1 MKQQSKHTGATR
13 RASHARSEQS
23 KTPLPLSSAVKALA
37 IDLGISLFLLLS
49 AALAAYFTPDPDRL
63 VLPLGLS
70 VAAISAFWGGYLTL
84 ILHRRAAL
92 LCGLCFAALMTL
104 LSLPLTLLLS
114 AYGVAYPL
122 LLTCTMRTSL
132 FLLSVAGSF
141 CALRRMER
149 LPKKKRHR
157 HA

>member
-1 MKQQSKHTGATR
+1 MKQLSKHAGGATR
-13 RASHARSEQS
+13 AARTRSEQGNA
-23 KTPLPLSSAVKALA
+23 PLPLLSAVKALA
-37 IDLGISLFLLLS
+37 IDLGISLLLLLS

-63 VLPLGLS
+63 VLPLGLA
-70 VAAISAFWGGYLTL
+70 VAAISAFLGGYLTL
-84 ILHRRAAL
+84 ILHRRSAL

-122 LLTCTMRTSL
+122 LLTCTMRTLL
-132 FLLSVAGSF
+132 FLLSVAGAF